1 MSMQDPIADMIVRI
15 SNAQA
20 VAKHNVNMPLSKVKS
35 AIANVLL
42 EEGYVN
48 RVEAGVDEANKPSL
62 TIELKYFKGEPV
74 IQSIKRVSTPG
85 LRVYKGTNELP
96 MVNSGLGIAII
107 STSQGL
113 MTDRKARA
121 LGLGGEVI
129 CYVS

>member
-1 MSMQDPIADMIVRI
+1 MSMQDPIADMIIRI

-20 VAKHNVNMPLSKVKS
+20 MAKQNVNMPLSKVKS

-42 EEGYVN
+42 EEGYIN
-48 RVEAGVDEANKPSL
+48 RVEAGVDAADKPSL

-85 LRVYKGTNELP
+85 LRVYKAKNELP
-96 MVNSGLGIAII
+96 TVNSGLGIAII